1 MMHRFGQWLSCFSR
15 LCAFR
20 NFPARDVTPYEL
32 QDYPYV
38 TSRFPREKWQVYR
51 QSSRVEWLRELAQV
65 ENAIR
70 STLTALFYD
79 AWAKP
84 RWVVLLSVLVLVPIC
99 AGLQAIAP
107 RASDAKTAMPFAERS
122 QVTQF
127 PLPSG
132 DARLAAPAP
141 QPGVL
146 SPVLG
151 KLAPLAPAADLAQ
164 AKPFFFAGSVNDRDN
179 AITCLAAAAWYEAGN
194 DPEGQRSVIQVILN
208 RLKHPSFPKT
218 ICGVV
223 LQGSQRST
231 GCQFTFTCDGS
242 LDRRRPPP
250 EAWSMA
256 RLRAQA
262 AMDGA
267 IDTNVL
273 QATHYHADYVTPW
286 WSHQL
291 ERLAQVGRHI
301 FYRWPGAGGQL
312 SGKPSTG
319 ENVPAVL
326 LMSLAKAGKPTRT
339 DLDVNGR
346 AIAGVGASA
355 SVPALPYISPMSF
368 ETATAPSAAGEPFG
382 QTVVMAVDNAK
393 PSGHWA
399 VEALARCSG
408 QLACQ
413 VFGYADASAA
423 SHNAA
428 LSSNRRDRPD
438 FMLIRDKSSGMTLAL
453 WDCKK
458 NARPSN
464 DQCLP
469 DNLGQLRLSD
479 RSKN

>member
-1 MMHRFGQWLSCFSR
+1 
-15 LCAFR
+15 
-20 NFPARDVTPYEL
+20 V
-32 QDYPYV
+32 
-38 TSRFPREKWQVYR
+38 
-51 QSSRVEWLRELAQV
+51 
-65 ENAIR
+65 
-70 STLTALFYD
+70 
-79 AWAKP
+79 
-84 RWVVLLSVLVLVPIC
+84 
-99 AGLQAIAP
+99 
-107 RASDAKTAMPFAERS
+107 
-122 QVTQF
+122 
-127 PLPSG
+127 
-132 DARLAAPAP
+132 
-141 QPGVL
+141 
-146 SPVLG
+146 
-151 KLAPLAPAADLAQ
+151 PAADLAQ

-231 GCQFTFTCDGS
+231 GCQFTFACDGS
-242 LDRRRPPP
+242 LDRRRPAP

-286 WSHQL
+286 WSQQL
-291 ERLAQVGRHI
+291 ERLAKVGRHI

-326 LMSLAKAGKPTRT
+326 LMSLTKAGKSARP
-339 DLDVNGR
+339 DLNVTER
-346 AIAGVGASA
+346 AIAGVGAPA
-355 SVPALPYISPMSF
+355 PALPYISPMSF
-368 ETATAPSAAGEPFG
+368 ETAAAPSAAGGPFG
-382 QTVVMAVDNAK
+382 QTIVMAVDNTK

-408 QLACQ
+408 QLGCH
-413 VFGYADASAA
+413 VFAYADANAA
-423 SHNAA
+423 NHNAA

-458 NARPSN
+458 NARPN
-464 DQCLP
+464 NAQCLP
-469 DNLGQLRLSD
+469 ENLHQLKLSMQD
-479 RSKN
+479 TN